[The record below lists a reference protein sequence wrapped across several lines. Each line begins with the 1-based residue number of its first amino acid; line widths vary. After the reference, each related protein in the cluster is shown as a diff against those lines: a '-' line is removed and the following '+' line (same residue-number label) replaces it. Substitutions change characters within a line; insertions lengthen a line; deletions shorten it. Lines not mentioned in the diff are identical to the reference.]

1 MTPQT
6 SHFRVDYNQSV
17 KDFLTQCD
25 VYIERKEISKAL
37 SILSRLSLFQFQ
49 NNQIQ
54 SAIDSS
60 KRAQLLSLDYQYI
73 KEASFLCLQEAD
85 FHIGM
90 FAYSFCLGKYIDA
103 IYLTKKIADSDSE
116 FRITQR
122 FVDLYNNHSA
132 VHGLLC
138 SSFSTIEVSYY
149 VSNVHFFE
157 IFSQLIITVAKKL
170 LDKGL
175 YKQSTELYSLIPQV
189 IRHFELSL
197 TSSKDDSFPQDLQTN
212 TTIDSK
218 QNEKIEKLEKEYTSV
233 RDSLER
239 KNAFL
244 RASIHDLTNPV
255 QNIRMFSEL
264 LQQLLPEFKN
274 NDIEELTET
283 LQKSTVDV
291 LHILS
296 QMSVYTTVERNA
308 FDTTLIE
315 IKFPLLI
322 QNEVNKLKD
331 RFQQKKIALRFMQ
344 DVPDISFKTYV
355 KSLGFVFSEM
365 LQNAL
370 KFSPIHS
377 IVAINIQSKALSN
390 QQLLVRISVRDQGSG
405 IKQEESHKIGIPF
418 TKLSSKPTNNEPSAG
433 LGLAISSLLAQ
444 QLQGKLH
451 FDFRQQIGCTVH
463 FDFTISTL

>member
-1 MTPQT
+1 MIPQT

-60 KRAQLLSLDYQYI
+60 KRAQLLALDYQFI

-85 FHIGM
+85 FHIGL
-90 FAYSFCLGKYIDA
+90 FAYPYCLGKYVDA
-103 IYLTKKIADSDSE
+103 LYLTKKIADADSE
-116 FRITQR
+116 FRIIQR

-138 SSFSTIEVSYY
+138 SSFATIEVSYY
-149 VSNVHFFE
+149 VSNVHFFQ
-157 IFSQLIITVAKKL
+157 ILSNLIVTIAKKL
-170 LDKGL
+170 LDKGM

-189 IRHFELSL
+189 IRHFEQSL
-197 TSSKDDSFPQDLQTN
+197 TTLNDDSFHQNLQTQSVN
-212 TTIDSK
+212 DTSVIDK
-218 QNEKIEKLEKEYTSV
+218 LEKLEKEYGTV

-264 LQQLLPEFKN
+264 LQQLLPGIQN
-274 NDIEELTET
+274 SDIEELTET

-296 QMSVYTTVERNA
+296 QMSIYSTVERNA
-308 FDTTLIE
+308 YDTNAVE
-315 IKFPLLI
+315 VRFPLLI
-322 QNEVNKLKD
+322 QNEVNKLREK
-331 RFQQKKIALRFMQ
+331 FQQKKITLRFMQ
-344 DVPDISFKTYV
+344 DVPEISFKTYV
-355 KSLGFVFSEM
+355 KSLGFIFSEM
-365 LQNAL
+365 LQNAW
-370 KFSPIHS
+370 KFSPVHS
-377 IVAINIQSKALSN
+377 LVAINIQSKALSN
-390 QQLLVRISVRDQGSG
+390 QQLLIRISVRDQGAG
-405 IKQEESHKIGIPF
+405 IKQEESHKIGVPF

-433 LGLAISSLLAQ
+433 LGLAISSVLAQ

-463 FDFTISTL
+463 FDFTVSM

>member
-1 MTPQT
+1 MIPQT

-54 SAIDSS
+54 SAIETS
-60 KRAQLLSLDYQYI
+60 KRAQLLALDYQFI

-90 FAYSFCLGKYIDA
+90 FAYSYCLGKYIDA
-103 IYLTKKIADSDSE
+103 LYLTKKIADADSE

-122 FVDLYNNHSA
+122 FVELYHNHSA
-132 VHGLLC
+132 VHGLLQ
-138 SSFSTIEVSYY
+138 SSFSTIAVSYY
-149 VSNVHFFE
+149 VSNVHFFQ
-157 IFSQLIITVAKKL
+157 IFSHLIVTIAKKL
-170 LDKGL
+170 LDKGM
-175 YKQSTELYSLIPQV
+175 YKQSTELYSLIPQI
-189 IRHFELSL
+189 IRHFEQSLSTL
-197 TSSKDDSFPQDLQTN
+197 NEDSFHNNLQSQSSGDSTQQD
-212 TTIDSK
+212 
-218 QNEKIEKLEKEYTSV
+218 KLERLEKDYSIV

-264 LQQLLPEFKN
+264 LQQLLPEIHN
-274 NDIEELTET
+274 SDIEELTET

-296 QMSVYTTVERNA
+296 QMSIYSSVERNA
-308 FDTTLIE
+308 FDTTTVE
-315 IKFPLLI
+315 VRFPLLI

-331 RFQQKKIALRFMQ
+331 KFLHKKITLRFMQ
-344 DVPDISFKTYV
+344 EVPDISFKSNV

-365 LQNAL
+365 LQNAW

-390 QQLLVRISVRDQGSG
+390 QQILVRISVRDQGSG
-405 IKQEESHKIGIPF
+405 IKQEESHKIGTPF

-433 LGLAISSLLAQ
+433 LGLAITSLLAQ

-451 FDFRQQIGCTVH
+451 FDFRQQSGCTVH
-463 FDFTISTL
+463 FDFTVSV

>member
-1 MTPQT
+1 MIPQT

-60 KRAQLLSLDYQYI
+60 KRAQLLALDYQFI

-85 FHIGM
+85 FHIGL
-90 FAYSFCLGKYIDA
+90 FAYPYCLGKYVDA
-103 IYLTKKIADSDSE
+103 LYLTKKIADADSE
-116 FRITQR
+116 FRIIQR

-138 SSFSTIEVSYY
+138 SSFATIEVSYY
-149 VSNVHFFE
+149 VSNLHFFQ
-157 IFSQLIITVAKKL
+157 ILSNLIVTIAKKL
-170 LDKGL
+170 LDKGM

-189 IRHFELSL
+189 IRHFEQSL
-197 TSSKDDSFPQDLQTN
+197 TTLNDDSFHQNLQTQSVN
-212 TTIDSK
+212 DTSVIDK
-218 QNEKIEKLEKEYTSV
+218 LEKLEKEYGTV

-264 LQQLLPEFKN
+264 LQQLLPGIQN
-274 NDIEELTET
+274 SDIEELTET

-296 QMSVYTTVERNA
+296 QMSIYSTVERNA
-308 FDTTLIE
+308 YDTNAVE
-315 IKFPLLI
+315 VRFPLLI
-322 QNEVNKLKD
+322 QNEVNKLREK
-331 RFQQKKIALRFMQ
+331 FQQKKITLRFMQ
-344 DVPDISFKTYV
+344 DVPEISFKTYV
-355 KSLGFVFSEM
+355 KSLGFIFSEM
-365 LQNAL
+365 LQNAW
-370 KFSPIHS
+370 KFSPVHS
-377 IVAINIQSKALSN
+377 LVAINIQSKALFN
-390 QQLLVRISVRDQGSG
+390 QQLLIRISVRDQGAG
-405 IKQEESHKIGIPF
+405 IKQEESHKIGVPF

-433 LGLAISSLLAQ
+433 LGLAISSVLAQ

-463 FDFTISTL
+463 FDFTVSM

>member
-1 MTPQT
+1 MIPQT

-54 SAIDSS
+54 SAIDTS
-60 KRAQLLSLDYQYI
+60 KRAQLLALDYKYI

-85 FHIGM
+85 FHIGL
-90 FAYSFCLGKYIDA
+90 FAYPYCLGKYIDA
-103 IYLTKKIADSDSE
+103 LYLTKKISDSDSE

-132 VHGLLC
+132 VHGLVC
-138 SSFSTIEVSYY
+138 SSFATIEVSYY
-149 VSNVHFFE
+149 VSNVHFFQ
-157 IFSQLIITVAKKL
+157 IFSNLIVTLAKKL
-170 LDKGL
+170 LDKGM
-175 YKQSTELYSLIPQV
+175 YKQSTELYSLIPIV
-189 IRHFELSL
+189 IRHFEHSL
-197 TSSKDDSFPQDLQTN
+197 TSLNDDSFQQNLQTKN
-212 TTIDSK
+212 EIDTSHNDK
-218 QNEKIEKLEKEYTSV
+218 LEKIEREYNSV

-264 LQQLLPEFKN
+264 LQQLLPEIQN
-274 NDIEELTET
+274 SDIEELTET

-296 QMSVYTTVERNA
+296 QMSIYSTVERNA
-308 FDTTLIE
+308 YDTNAVE
-315 IKFPLLI
+315 VRFPLLI
-322 QNEVNKLKD
+322 QNEVNKLKEK
-331 RFQQKKIALRFMQ
+331 FQQKKITLRFMQ
-344 DVPDISFKTYV
+344 EVPDISFKTYV
-355 KSLGFVFSEM
+355 KSLGFIFSEM
-365 LQNAL
+365 LQNAW

-377 IVAINIQSKALSN
+377 LIAINIQSKALSN
-390 QQLLVRISVRDQGSG
+390 QQLLIRISVRDQGAG
-405 IKQEESHKIGIPF
+405 IKQEESHKIGVPF

-433 LGLAISSLLAQ
+433 LGLSISTLLAQ

-463 FDFTISTL
+463 FDFTVSI